1 MLPSSGVLGD
11 AVGGR
16 LATEGRTVGFLLG
29 AFEGI
34 RVGTGVLVGAKETD
48 GAAVGEFVLVGEAV
62 DGAPTR
68 SIREDEDAQSKQILP
83 VLLGAEE
90 MVGDAEGFIVG
101 EAEGCDEPGHD
112 DKR

>member
-68 SIREDEDAQSKQILP
+68 RRRSNDRSERTKILRASRYYQYCSVP
-83 VLLGAEE
+83 RRWLE
-90 MVGDAEGFIVG
+90 MPRAS
-101 EAEGCDEPGHD
+101 
-112 DKR
+112 